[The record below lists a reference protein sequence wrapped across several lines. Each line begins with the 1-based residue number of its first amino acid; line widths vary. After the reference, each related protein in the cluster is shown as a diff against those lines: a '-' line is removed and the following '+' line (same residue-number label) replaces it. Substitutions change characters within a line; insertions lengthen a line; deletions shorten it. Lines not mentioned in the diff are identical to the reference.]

1 MPLELI
7 AVPVSANVITA
18 AALTFTPVWAR
29 PGSYFGVRVSP
40 DYRTSPE
47 AKRSRRK
54 FLLKIWSAGALAAA
68 LSAAGSLSSQVWV
81 GLASVLLQVT
91 VAIAAFRSGWRET
104 STHRI
109 PAPSERTA
117 HLLAR
122 PTRIPG
128 GALAIAMPFCIL
140 IAVGG
145 YLIAKWNSIPARF
158 PIHWDF
164 QGHANGWSER
174 TVRGVFGPL
183 GIAFAIVTLIAGIVF
198 WQARSAR
205 RAPAGSA
212 LERKNRAILK
222 IPIIVMWLLA
232 VTLSL
237 AALTPLILV
246 NGQFPVPLVVMVSI
260 PIAVVIVSLVL
271 VARASA
277 EPDDTPADH
286 TPDECWKWGQ
296 FYYNPDDPLLLVERR
311 FGIGYTL
318 NFARWQSWVILGGI
332 LALVV
337 GSLVIA
343 KH

>member
-128 GALAIAMPFCIL
+128 GALAIA
-140 IAVGG
+140 
-145 YLIAKWNSIPARF
+145 
-158 PIHWDF
+158 
-164 QGHANGWSER
+164 
-174 TVRGVFGPL
+174 
-183 GIAFAIVTLIAGIVF
+183 
-198 WQARSAR
+198 
-205 RAPAGSA
+205 GSA
-212 LERKNRAILK
+212 LERKNRAILT

-246 NGQFPVPLVVMVSI
+246 NGQFPVPLFVMVSI
-260 PIAVVIVSLVL
+260 PIGVVIVSLLL

-277 EPDDTPADH
+277 QPDDTPADD

-296 FYYNPDDPLLLVERR
+296 FYYNPDDPSLLVERR
-311 FGIGYTL
+311 FGIGYTF
-318 NFARWQSWVILGGI
+318 NFARWQSWLVMGAI
-332 LALVV
+332 LAFVV
-337 GSLVIA
+337 GTVVIT